1 MEKNINEE
9 VKEAIEKLDKD
20 APYADVDPEA
30 AGIPEEVAND
40 L

>member
-1 MEKNINEE
+1 MENKIEKE
-9 VKEAIEKLDKD
+9 VKEAYQKLDLD

-30 AGIPEEVAND
+30 ADIPEEVVKY